1 MKPDEDPTEPQS
13 DPVGAP
19 KKAISSRE
27 RDERRESHERR
38 KSRVS
43 AAEHTREK
51 LLDLAR
57 VVDRE
62 AARITTDPGDDEA
75 VHDLRVAIRRLRTLL
90 EAARPLFGKW
100 RSDTVRKAFTDVMR
114 ATGELR
120 DEEVLEALF
129 AQASDAPEF
138 VAWAR
143 ARTRRAKALRRR
155 VVAILEGGAI
165 ERATT
170 LLDALVAFPVRPGRD
185 RPLEAFALRTVQHAR
200 RGVEHRKR
208 LSSDDPEAL
217 HELRIAHK
225 KLRYRVELFLDVL
238 PEKWR
243 KILDFS
249 TLLQKRLG
257 DVHDVDV
264 AIAIVNDAGAA
275 KEADGQRTNLG
286 SRARKKALGGLERL
300 RRKRVRKV
308 LRLTPLDTL
317 QDTRHARLLPKGSLR
332 GRRLL

>member
-1 MKPDEDPTEPQS
+1 MKPTDEGVDDAEKAAAPPREGAAAHVGAELLGLARDVDRAAARVIS
-13 DPVGAP
+13 DP
-19 KKAISSRE
+19 
-27 RDERRESHERR
+27 D
-38 KSRVS
+38 
-43 AAEHTREK
+43 
-51 LLDLAR
+51 
-57 VVDRE
+57 
-62 AARITTDPGDDEA
+62 DDEA

-90 EAARPLFGKW
+90 EAARPMFGKW
-100 RSDTVRKAFTDVMR
+100 RSDTVRRAFTDVMH

-155 VVAILEGGAI
+155 VVATIEGGAL

-170 LLDALVAFPVRPGRD
+170 LLEALVAFPVRPGRD
-185 RPLEAFALRTVQHAR
+185 RPLAKFALRTVEHALQDAA
-200 RGVEHRKR
+200 HRKR
-208 LSSDDPEAL
+208 LDADDPVAL

-225 KLRYRVELFLDVL
+225 KLRYRIELFLGAL

-264 AIAIVNDAGAA
+264 AIAIVNDAQ
-275 KEADGQRTNLG
+275 ELG

-317 QDTRHARLLPKGSLR
+317 QDTRQARLLPKGSLR